1 GTSIDPD
8 RFSAYRLG
16 GGLPLSSEFPLLLPG
31 YYYQEISARTFVAV
45 TGEYSMPLDSE
56 QRWSLNTIGTVA
68 RVDYAPGLSQPGQT
82 HSGVGVGL
90 GYNSKSGGWHV
101 VASYGYGFQ
110 AMRSTGRGAQSVGI
124 LCQIDLEARQRNR
137 PL

>member
-1 GTSIDPD
+1 
-8 RFSAYRLG
+8 
-16 GGLPLSSEFPLLLPG
+16 
-31 YYYQEISARTFVAV
+31 
-45 TGEYSMPLDSE
+45 
-56 QRWSLNTIGTVA
+56 LNAIGTVA

-101 VASYGYGFQ
+101 MASYGYGFQ
-110 AMRSTGRGAQSVGI
+110 AIRSTGQGAQSVGI

-137 PL
+137 PIYDPSSPSRSWGLFHFLDRFF